1 MILTFTGVGAENAVA
16 DTKRRQPKRK
26 TPATRLLGVAV
37 AVGTV
42 WLIGSAVFEIF
53 TVDPSE
59 RESTFGY
66 FLAIPLGI
74 IGAFLLLGS
83 TAGKPPD

>member
-1 MILTFTGVGAENAVA
+1 MIVTLTGAGTENSVA
-16 DTKRRQPKRK
+16 DTKRRHSKSK
-26 TPATRLLGVAV
+26 TPAGRLLGVAV